1 MTAGPNI
8 RDAVAVQ
15 AVILTTGNLKGLPD
29 PASVGAWTHLGE
41 PHVHLRFDDLA
52 DLHAW
57 ADELE
62 VGVVFGHLSAE
73 HDQHTASTGVYGAT
87 VHMAAAVR
95 RQVAS

>member
-1 MTAGPNI
+1 MSADI
-8 RDAVAVQ
+8 RDAASTL
-15 AVILTTGNLKGLPD
+15 ALILAAADAMHLPS
-29 PASVGAWTHLGE
+29 PNSVGAWTHLGE

-73 HDQHTASTGVYGAT
+73 HDQHTASTGLYGAT